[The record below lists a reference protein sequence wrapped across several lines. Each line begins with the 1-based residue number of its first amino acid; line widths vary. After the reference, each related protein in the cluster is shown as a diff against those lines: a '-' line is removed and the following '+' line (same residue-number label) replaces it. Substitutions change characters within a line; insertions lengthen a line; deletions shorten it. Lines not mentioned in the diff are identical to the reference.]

1 MISLFS
7 YLLTFI
13 DVIFWALRV
22 VATLMAQMELSFPIT
37 PININ
42 TEIII
47 LFVTIPCMLLVL
59 KRNIIGAAVY
69 FAMYGVYF
77 GDALYKTFIENESAG
92 LNVSNALDVFVA
104 IFAIVISALTF
115 IDVLINKNRNI
126 TLISGKKVN
135 WFYNNKDFDRNY
147 DERADRN
154 QYKF

>member
-7 YLLTFI
+7 YLLTFMDI
-13 DVIFWALRV
+13 IFWALR
-22 VATLMAQMELSFPIT
+22 AIGTLMAQMELTFPIT
-37 PININ
+37 PIDINI
-42 TEIII
+42 EIIM
-47 LFVTIPCMLLVL
+47 LFVTIPCLILVF

-77 GDALYKTFIENESAG
+77 GEALYKTLIENESAG
-92 LNVSNALDVFVA
+92 LNMTNALDVSVA
-104 IFAIVISALTF
+104 VFAIVLSALTF